1 MLTGKELGAAIE
13 AARLAKG
20 ISKKKL
26 ADDFEVKPPS
36 VQGWVNH
43 GRIDKAKLMQLIA
56 YFSDVVPLEHWG
68 IDEQVFHTLSTSL
81 SQRMKTAREHAGI
94 TQKQLAE
101 AVNVEQPLIS
111 QLETGKTLKSAH
123 IAQMAKACGVSAI
136 WLASGKGE
144 MLPGDTGSESNV
156 EPGPPITSPWRAIPI
171 VGTAQM
177 GTNGYWNS
185 LEAADGYIELPSRD
199 RDSYAL
205 RLKGD
210 SMAPAIKS
218 GWIAVCEPNHR
229 LVPLEYVMIRL
240 QDGES
245 MVKELL
251 RATDEEVTVQS
262 VNDAYGRRTIPVEQI
277 ETIHYVSAIVPP
289 GKVMM

>member
-26 ADDFEVKPPS
+26 ADDFKVKPPS
-36 VQGWVNH
+36 VQGWVSH

-68 IDEQVFHTLSTSL
+68 IDEQLFRALST
-81 SQRMKTAREHAGI
+81 QGETA
-94 TQKQLAE
+94 
-101 AVNVEQPLIS
+101 
-111 QLETGKTLKSAH
+111 
-123 IAQMAKACGVSAI
+123 
-136 WLASGKGE
+136 GE
-144 MLPGDTGSESNV
+144 NEPTV
-156 EPGPPITSPWRAIPI
+156 EPGPSITSPWRIIKI

-177 GTNGYWNS
+177 GNEGYWYR
-185 LEAADGYIELPSRD
+185 LDAADGHIEFPSKD
-199 RDSYAL
+199 RDVYAL

-240 QDGES
+240 HDGES

-262 VNDAYGRRTIPVEQI
+262 VNDAYGRRTIPIEQI
-277 ETIHYVSAIVPP
+277 ETIHYVSAIVAPS
-289 GKVMM
+289 KVIV